1 MKLARTLLSVLT
13 LSVLAACGDSV
24 TAPQAEPEVLPSK
37 ENSMCSGGTMVKETL
52 IDGSVVYRCAAP
64 ILGSGG

>member
-24 TAPQAEPEVLPSK
+24 TAPQAEPEVLPSL
-37 ENSMCSGGTMVKETL
+37 ESSMCAGGAMVRETL
-52 IDGSVVYRCAAP
+52 TDGSVVFRCSQ
-64 ILGSGG
+64 LGSGG